1 MKLVLTSA
9 DIFKQ
14 DIFSEVVSLV
24 GKPTE
29 KTSVA
34 VLTEA
39 SAVENSDK
47 RWLINGLNKLTKT
60 FGGTIDIVN
69 LLALPLEEVK
79 TRIEKCDVIYCF
91 GGSTEWLKKVFDKS
105 GFSKLLPELLK
116 TKVWVG
122 SSAGSMILG
131 KMPTT
136 ATQDYLYNV
145 IDYYGVK
152 KYLEFVN
159 FSILPHLFGDFV
171 PKNSFSKCVEESKK
185 QKYPVYV
192 LSDKS
197 AVIVNNSKTYL
208 VGKKC
213 YKLVLGKIEE
223 KL

>member
-9 DIFKQ
+9 DIFKP
-14 DIFSEVVSLV
+14 DILSEVVSLV

-79 TRIEKCDVIYCF
+79 TRIEKCDIIYCF
-91 GGSTEWLKKVFDKS
+91 GGSTEWLKKVFDKTV
-105 GFSKLLPELLK
+105 FSKLLPELLK

-197 AVIVNNSKTYL
+197 AVIVNNTKTYL

-213 YKLVLGKIEE
+213 YKLVSGKVEE